1 MSKFFDF
8 GLYKESIRQTRLMG
22 IILGIVILGIS
33 MIGAI
38 ESMMIHN
45 WRVTAGFE
53 RNVRTLSFMEF
64 APVLWIFMYLAPLL
78 LVMKLFS
85 FMNKRRASDFYHAI
99 PHTRKSLF
107 ISFLA
112 GIFTWI
118 IGTMIVVTLLSTIVH
133 VISPAVIFSTPI
145 LVYSFLGF
153 LAGTLLVTSGILLAK
168 GLSGTWLSNLAVA
181 AIILFYPRFI
191 LMIFNDMFM
200 SITRIIH
207 PGDTNLLTNASYNI
221 AFSVFDINHS
231 IMWHGWPWDATNASM
246 VGSVVYTFVLGLIYL
261 LLAGMLFC
269 RRKSE
274 VAGRGATN
282 RIVQHVIRC
291 MLVFPITLVIPS
303 VILSPFRGA
312 TWHSGDTIGIVVA
325 VFMALVVY
333 FVYELIV
340 TKRLINVVKAIPAL
354 GIVILFNVL
363 FIFLLVVSRNGVWNN
378 VPVADEIAGV
388 RIITRI
394 HSSSSYNEILTHDL
408 YINNPRIN
416 EMVEEIFRENVQR
429 ARRRTAEDI
438 RFFGSDRGIGISI
451 QMEDGSTMMRNLRF
465 EGDLWDVFRSLR
477 FLNEVY
483 SEKAT
488 RLPVIDEDTSL
499 SLTVSEWDLEWL
511 STGPGWGELEYW
523 VAEHWPIEY
532 VETNEVWDEV
542 QDQVWEVYTR
552 EFNEMSVLE
561 QAYHVG
567 MIGSQDENIITV
579 LGSIIVRGTV
589 EQRSFVSSYRLS
601 NLTPNTVE
609 FLMKV
614 INEAGESEMKTFVH
628 SILEDVS
635 SFGGSCDVHF
645 EIVLQEIMREGDN
658 AEVFRF
664 WFCKDCREYHRENT
678 RGEDELE
685 ELSEILRVIMEDS
698 FGVAPRI
705 DENLYQLRILENRD
719 VSVVVFINITE
730 ENRSRINE
738 ILSEEETD
746 R

>member
-1 MSKFFDF
+1 MNRFFDF
-8 GLYKESIRQTRLMG
+8 GLYKESIRQTRLIG
-22 IILGIVILGIS
+22 IIFGAVILVIS
-33 MIGAI
+33 MIVDI
-38 ESMMIHN
+38 EDMMN
-45 WRVTAGFE
+45 YKWRVAAGFE
-53 RNVRTLSFMEF
+53 PSVMSLPFMETT
-64 APVLWIFMYLAPLL
+64 PMLWLFMYFAPLL

-118 IGTMIVVTLLSTIVH
+118 IGTMIVVTLLSSIVH
-133 VISPAVIFSTPI
+133 VISPAVIFSTST

-168 GLSGTWLSNLAVA
+168 GLSGTWLTNLAVA

-221 AFSVFDINHS
+221 AFSIFDFNHS

-246 VGSVVYTFVLGLIYL
+246 VGSVIYTFVLGLIYL
-261 LLAGMLFC
+261 LLAGVLFS

-282 RIVQHVIRC
+282 RIMQHAIRC

-312 TWHSGDTIGIVVA
+312 TWHFGDTIGIVVA
-325 VFMALVVY
+325 VFMALVIY

-354 GIVILFNVL
+354 GIVIFFNVL
-363 FIFLLVVSRNGVWNN
+363 FVFLLVVSRNGVWNN

-394 HSSSSYNEILTHDL
+394 HSTSSYNEILTHDL
-408 YINNPRIN
+408 YINNPKVN
-416 EMVEEIFRENVQR
+416 EMVEEIFRENVRR
-429 ARRRTAEDI
+429 ARRRTTEDI
-438 RFFGSDRGIGISI
+438 RFLNASPVIGISI

-465 EGDLWDVFRSLR
+465 EGDLGDVFRSLR
-477 FLNEVY
+477 FLDDVY
-483 SEKAT
+483 LEKAT
-488 RLPVIDEDTSL
+488 RLPVIDENTSL
-499 SLTVSEWDLEWL
+499 SLTVPEWGLEWL
-511 STGPGWGELEYW
+511 PTGPGWGGLYWTIEYW
-523 VAEHWPIEY
+523 PVEY
-532 VETNEVWDEV
+532 VETNEVWDGV

-552 EFNEMSVLE
+552 EFNEMSALE

-579 LGSIIVRGTV
+579 LGNITVRGTI

-614 INEAGESEMKTFVH
+614 INEAGESEMETFVH

-635 SFGGSCDVHF
+635 HLDISCDIHF
-645 EIVLQEIMREGDN
+645 EIGLEEMMREGGN
-658 AEVFRF
+658 EEVFRF
-664 WFCKDCREYHRENT
+664 WFCANCREDAI
-678 RGEDELE
+678 GEDELE
-685 ELSEILRVIMEDS
+685 TLDEIFRMIMEDS
-698 FGVAPRI
+698 FGVVPRA
-705 DENLYQLRILENRD
+705 DENLYQLKIWENRD

-738 ILSEEETD
+738 ILDMED
-746 R
+746 